1 MIFLLTLLLGQAPQ
15 QTPQDVEAHARA
27 IVGMLVAGEY
37 TKIEAQYDDQMARAL
52 APGALGASWANSAR
66 QLGAF
71 ESITGVQVSQAAS
84 NHIAMATCAFKNY
97 SVTLRIVFNDAGQ
110 LSGLASTGLTPRVAW
125 SPPNYS
131 DTSAFEER
139 AVTVKTGQFEL
150 PGFVTIPKS
159 PGKHAAIVLVHGSG
173 PNDMDESAGPN
184 KMFKDLA
191 YGLATRG
198 VAVLRY
204 DKRTRKYGAQSSAD
218 PAQMTVKDEV
228 IDDALSAVALLSS
241 MPEIDPRRVYVAGH
255 SLGAYLAPRI
265 ATGQPLIAGIIVLAA
280 NARPIEDLVVEQ
292 VRYEASM
299 AGPMTPAIQRA
310 IDSAEASAKAIKD
323 PDLKPGMTV
332 RLLGAPIPASYFL
345 DLRTYH
351 PTDVAASLTIPLLFL
366 QGERDYQVT
375 MIDFGLWQKALAGHA
390 NATLKSYSGL
400 NHNFM
405 MGTGPGSPAE
415 YMQPNHVDTRVLD
428 DIVAFC
434 AALGR
439 H

>member
-1 MIFLLTLLLGQAPQ
+1 MTFLLTLLLAQAPQ

-52 APGALGASWANSAR
+52 APGALSASWTNSAR

-71 ESITGVQVSQAAS
+71 ESITAVQVSQVAS

-97 SVTLRIVFNDAGQ
+97 NVTLRIVFNDAGQ
-110 LSGLASTGLTPRVAW
+110 LAALTAANPTPRFTW
-125 SPPNYS
+125 SPPDYADAS
-131 DTSAFEER
+131 SFEER
-139 AVTVKTGQFEL
+139 PVTVKTGRFEL
-150 PGFVTIPKS
+150 PGMLTIPKS
-159 PGKHAAIVLVHGSG
+159 VGRHPAIVLVHGSG
-173 PNDMDESAGPN
+173 PNDMDETGGAN

-191 YGLATRG
+191 YGLASRG

-204 DKRTRKYGAQSSAD
+204 DKRTRKYGAQSSDD
-218 PAQMTVKDEV
+218 PAQLTVKDEA
-228 IDDALSAVALLSS
+228 IDDALSAVALLAA
-241 MPEIDPRRVYVAGH
+241 MPEIDPRRVFVAGH
-255 SLGAYLAPRI
+255 SEGAYLAPRI
-265 ATGQPLIAGIIVLAA
+265 ATGQPQVAGVILLAG

-310 IDSAEASAKAIKD
+310 IDSAEASAKAFRD

-332 RLLGAPIPASYFL
+332 RLLGAPLPASYVL

-351 PTDVAASLTIPLLFL
+351 PTEVAAALADPILVM

-390 NATLKSYSGL
+390 NATFKSYSGL
-400 NHNFM
+400 NHYFI

-415 YMQPNHVDTRVLD
+415 YMQPGHVDRRVID

-434 AALGR
+434 SAPR
-439 H
+439 S

>member
-1 MIFLLTLLLGQAPQ
+1 VTFLLTLLLAQAPQ

-27 IVGMLVAGEY
+27 IVGLLVAGEY

-71 ESITGVQVSQAAS
+71 ESITGVQVSQAAG
-84 NHIAMATCAFKNY
+84 NHIAMATCTFKNY
-97 SVTLRIVFNDAGQ
+97 SLTLRIVFNDAGQ

-125 SPPNYS
+125 SPPSYS
-131 DTSAFEER
+131 DASSFEER
-139 AVTVKTGQFEL
+139 AVTVKTGRFEL

-184 KMFKDLA
+184 KVFKDLA
-191 YGLATRG
+191 YGLASRG

-204 DKRTRKYGAQSSAD
+204 DKRTRTYGAKSSDD
-218 PAQMTVKDEV
+218 PAQLTVKDEV
-228 IDDALSAVALLSS
+228 IDDALSAVALLASV
-241 MPEIDPRRVYVAGH
+241 PEVDPRRIFVAGH

-265 ATGQPLIAGIIVLAA
+265 ATGQPQIAGIIVLAA

-310 IDSAEASAKAIKD
+310 IDSAEASAQAIRD
-323 PDLKPGMTV
+323 PNLKPGMTV
-332 RLLGAPIPASYFL
+332 RLLGSPLPASYFL
-345 DLRTYH
+345 DLRQYH
-351 PTDVAASLTIPLLFL
+351 PTDVAASLKIPMLFL

-375 MIDFGLWQKALAGHA
+375 MTDFGLWQKALAGHA

-400 NHNFM
+400 NHLFM

-415 YMQPNHVDTRVLD
+415 YMQPNHVDARVVD

-434 AALGR
+434 SAPR
-439 H
+439 S

>member
-1 MIFLLTLLLGQAPQ
+1 MTFLLTLLLAQAPQ

-37 TKIEAQYDDQMARAL
+37 PKIEAQYDDQMARAL
-52 APGALGASWANSAR
+52 PPGALGASWTNSAR

-71 ESITGVQVSQAAS
+71 ESITGVQVSQATS
-84 NHIAMATCAFKNY
+84 NHIATTTCAFKNY

-110 LSGLASTGLTPRVAW
+110 LSGLSSTGLTPRVAW
-125 SPPNYS
+125 SPPSYS
-131 DTSAFEER
+131 DASSFEER
-139 AVTVKTGQFEL
+139 AVTVKTGRFEL

-191 YGLATRG
+191 YGLASRG

-204 DKRTRKYGAQSSAD
+204 DKRTRTYGAQSSDD
-218 PAQMTVKDEV
+218 PAQLTVKDEV
-228 IDDALSAVALLSS
+228 IDDALSAVALLAS
-241 MPEIDPRRVYVAGH
+241 MTEIDPRRIFVAGH
-255 SLGAYLAPRI
+255 SEGAYLAPRI
-265 ATGQPLIAGIIVLAA
+265 ATGQPRVAGIILLAG

-310 IDSAEASAKAIKD
+310 IDSAEASAKAFRD

-332 RLLGAPIPASYFL
+332 RLLGAPLPASYVL

-351 PTDVAASLTIPLLFL
+351 PTEVAAALTTPILVM

-375 MIDFGLWQKALAGHA
+375 MTDFGLWRTALAGHA
-390 NATLKSYSGL
+390 SATIKSYAGL
-400 NHNFM
+400 NHYFIT
-405 MGTGPGSPAE
+405 GTGPGSPAE
-415 YMQPNHVDTRVLD
+415 YMQPGHVDKRVID
-428 DIVAFC
+428 DIVGFC
-434 AALGR
+434 SMPR
-439 H
+439 P

>member
-1 MIFLLTLLLGQAPQ
+1 VIFLFTLLLAQAPQ

-27 IVGMLVAGEY
+27 IVGMLIAGEY
-37 TKIEAQYDDQMARAL
+37 AKIESQYDDQMARAL
-52 APGALGASWANSAR
+52 APGALGASWTNSAR

-84 NHIAMATCAFKNY
+84 NHVATATCAFKNY

-110 LSGLASTGLTPRVAW
+110 LSGLASTSLTPRVAW
-125 SPPNYS
+125 SPPSYS
-131 DTSAFEER
+131 DPSLFEER
-139 AVTVKTGQFEL
+139 AVTVKTGRFEL
-150 PGFVTIPKS
+150 PGFVTVPKS

-191 YGLATRG
+191 YGLAGRG
-198 VAVLRY
+198 IAVLRY
-204 DKRTRKYGAQSSAD
+204 DKRTRKYGAQISDD

-228 IDDALSAVALLSS
+228 IDDALSAVALVAAMS
-241 MPEIDPRRVYVAGH
+241 EVDPRRVFIAGH

-265 ATGQPLIAGIIVLAA
+265 ATGQPQIAGIIVLAA

-310 IDSAEASAKAIKD
+310 IDSAEASAKSIRD
-323 PDLKPGMTV
+323 PELKPGTTV
-332 RLLGAPIPASYFL
+332 RLLGSPLPASYFL

-351 PTDVAASLTIPLLFL
+351 PTEVAASLKIPMLFL

-375 MIDFGLWQKALAGHA
+375 MTDFALWQKALAGHA

-400 NHNFM
+400 NHHFM

-415 YMQPNHVDTRVLD
+415 YMQPNHVDTRVVD

-434 AALGR
+434 STPR
-439 H
+439 S